1 MSNLGQQSAFKQ
13 LYSEIIKNGGDFSK
27 FFQDKQSKKQIKCF
41 VKESFPHF
49 LVTDGFFF
57 VPCYFT
63 RKAVD
68 DFKAKFTNINI
79 TDLKK

>member
-1 MSNLGQQSAFKQ
+1 MAKLLG
-13 LYSEIIKNGGDFSK
+13 GGGKEKKTKKKKKKKDDK
-27 FFQDKQSKKQIKCF
+27 DKQSKKQIKCF